1 MGELVN
7 LVCKKCGRSVGVT
20 RDEMRDWQKCL
31 TCNGYLKEG
40 K

>member
-1 MGELVN
+1 MDELIT
-7 LVCKKCGRSVGVT
+7 LVCKKCGRSVGVM
-20 RDEMRDWQKCL
+20 RYEMRDWQKCL